1 MRRITLLKQLGAR
14 KSIDKLIRDSEEPEH
29 ALKKTLGP
37 WSLTALGIGAVIGSG
52 IFTVIGTAISGE
64 QFDTTSVVNT
74 PLADFIIHHT
84 AMAGRPGAGPA
95 IAVSLFLVAIVCAL
109 TGLCYAELASMIPIA
124 GSAYTYTY
132 ATVGELV
139 AWIIGWDL
147 ILEYAGS
154 NMTVSV
160 GFAAHVVDLLDW
172 FGFHPSPIWLSPA
185 YLPGGLQDLAGNW
198 LYHPGWHFGFNI
210 PAFLIV
216 LVLTVILVR
225 GIRES
230 ASTNNMMVGL
240 KLIAI
245 VIFVFAVIG
254 YLHPANWHP
263 FMPNGWSGVLTG
275 GSIIFFTY
283 IGFDS
288 VSTAA
293 EECRNPQRDL
303 PIGIIATLA
312 VCTLLYVAV
321 AICLT
326 GLVPWQSMVGDAA
339 PVVNA
344 LKKLSILPGGRPLHW
359 IRLVVLFGAIMGML
373 SSILVYQLGQSRV
386 WFSMS
391 RDGLLPKVF
400 SNVHPVFR
408 TPAFSTWVAGFV
420 VAIPSGLFDIGT
432 LADLSNI
439 GTLFAF
445 VLVSIGVIVLRIRE
459 PERRRGFRVPGGPII
474 PALSVI
480 FCFLLMAGLPIITW
494 LRFIIWLVIGLV
506 IYFLYSRHRSEFA
519 GQR

>member
-1 MRRITLLKQLGAR
+1 MPSQLLAR
-14 KSIDKLIRDSEEPEH
+14 KSIDKLIRESEEPEH
-29 ALKKTLGP
+29 RLKKTLGP

-52 IFTVIGTAISGE
+52 IFTVIGTAISGSKSSI
-64 QFDTTSVVNT
+64 TSVVNT
-74 PLADFIIHHT
+74 PLADYIIHHT
-84 AMAGRPGAGPA
+84 ALGGRPGAGPA
-95 IAVSLFLVAIVCAL
+95 ISISLVLVAIVCAL

-132 ATVGELV
+132 ATLGELI

-154 NMTVSV
+154 NMSVSV

-172 FGFHPSPIWLSPA
+172 FGLHPSAKWISPA
-185 YLPGGLQDLAGNW
+185 YLPSGLQDLAGNNI
-198 LYHPGWHFGFNI
+198 YNPGWHFGFNI
-210 PAFLIV
+210 PAFLVV
-216 LVLTVILVR
+216 LLLTVVLVR

-230 ASTNNMMVGL
+230 AETNNMMVGI

-245 VIFVFAVIG
+245 LIFVFAAISFI
-254 YLHPANWHP
+254 HPGNYHP
-263 FMPNGWSGVLTG
+263 FVPNGFSGILTG

-303 PIGIIATLA
+303 PIGIIATLI
-312 VCTLLYVAV
+312 VCTVLYVAV
-321 AICLT
+321 AVCLT
-326 GLVPWQSMVGDAA
+326 GLVPWKSMVGDAA

-344 LKKLSILPGGRPLHW
+344 LKKLSILPGGHSLHW
-359 IRLVVLFGAIMGML
+359 VRLIVLLGALMGMI
-373 SSILVYQLGQSRV
+373 SSILVYQIGQSRV

-400 SNVHPVFR
+400 SNVHPIFR

-420 VAIPSGLFDIGT
+420 VAIPSGLFDIEL

-445 VLVSIGVIVLRIRE
+445 VLVSIGVIVLRYRE
-459 PERRRGFRVPGGPII
+459 PNRRRGFRVPFGPVI

-494 LRFIIWLVIGLV
+494 FRFFIWLAIGLV

-519 GQR
+519 KAR